1 MINFLLTSKSPL
13 WHGEDAKIQGAL
25 PPIRY
30 NPEKKG
36 GKTYNNYER
45 LYALNSPVPVTAGT
59 YPWIVSKS
67 WALFLCAFV
76 IINAKIQGGTMSN
89 VISMPAFRAKISQE
103 KQSFT
108 ENLKPENYYSGIVGT
123 LIDLELFAP
132 EQLEFVEGIIS
143 TGDIEYLH
151 DKLAGYKA
159 LLASYDDL
167 VESYRKE
174 NKRLKS
180 EVAAFCI
187 REQQELTI

>member
-1 MINFLLTSKSPL
+1 
-13 WHGEDAKIQGAL
+13 
-25 PPIRY
+25 
-30 NPEKKG
+30 
-36 GKTYNNYER
+36 
-45 LYALNSPVPVTAGT
+45 
-59 YPWIVSKS
+59 
-67 WALFLCAFV
+67 
-76 IINAKIQGGTMSN
+76 MSN